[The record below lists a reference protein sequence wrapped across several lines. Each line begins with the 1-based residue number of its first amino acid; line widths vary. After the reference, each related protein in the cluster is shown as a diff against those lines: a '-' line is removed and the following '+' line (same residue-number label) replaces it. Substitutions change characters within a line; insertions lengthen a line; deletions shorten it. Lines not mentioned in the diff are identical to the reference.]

1 MASAIRVTVLTS
13 DEGEQFGSDDTVVRD
28 TPLFS
33 PDNGSTYVSISGF
46 CTVMVLFVLDNL
58 VSYQHSWVDYA

>member
-33 PDNGSTYVSISGF
+33 PDNGSTYVNLWLLYCDGAFRFGQPGF
-46 CTVMVLFVLDNL
+46 LPTFLG
-58 VSYQHSWVDYA
+58 